1 MWDLFVPDLQENA
14 ENYRVEK
21 QQKRLEKTDEIKQ
34 QVQNL
39 PDMLNDHN
47 TVIKFWVPE
56 VILQCIAEENWKSI
70 SEATRDFFIEH
81 CYGKQALK
89 YLYEQEQAAIQR
101 KKEEPITAI
110 YRMDYTV
117 PYELYNL
124 GKNCCGI
131 KLGCHSALKEALTTL
146 AKLNKLS
153 LSEYLRRILITHY
166 LGNGFIF
173 DFENQFKLTKTAEK
187 KFNQID
193 DEYF

>member
-1 MWDLFVPDLQENA
+1 MWDLFNSELLENA

-47 TVIKFWVPE
+47 AVIKFWVPE

-89 YLYEQEQAAIQR
+89 YLYEQEQQTISL
-101 KKEEPITAI
+101 KKVSYDHIEKIMPI
-110 YRMDYTV
+110 
-117 PYELYNL
+117 YEFYNL

-131 KLGCHSALKEALTTL
+131 KLRCHSVLKDALTTL

-193 DEYF
+193 DEHF